1 MRLCIHDDLRAVEL
15 VADHLV
21 TSPRHQGVGRCGGRA
36 VTHRETLVHGPIQ
49 GQHGR
54 HVVSVEVP
62 AQVQQP
68 STFGDDRHPLGG
80 TTANVV
86 MQARIGRQL
95 GGVHLGEPS
104 PQVQP
109 TAVLWQGRCSERVD
123 VNNLEPTGLEQF
135 CGLGVS
141 EGEGASPGHGHHGP
155 ADPSGGSSLPWLVR
169 GRLPGGARGQRPI
182 GRRSVG

>member
-21 TSPRHQGVGRCGGRA
+21 ASPRHQGVGRGGGRA

-109 TAVLWQGRCSERVD
+109 TAVLWQGRCSERID
-123 VNNLEPTGLEQF
+123 VNHLEPTGLEQF

-141 EGEGASPGHGHHGP
+141 EGEGASPGHGHHGTVGP
-155 ADPSGGSSLPWLVR
+155 SRDPGFTRLLGSRLPRGVR
-169 GRLPGGARGQRPI
+169 GLRPI
-182 GRRSVG
+182 G